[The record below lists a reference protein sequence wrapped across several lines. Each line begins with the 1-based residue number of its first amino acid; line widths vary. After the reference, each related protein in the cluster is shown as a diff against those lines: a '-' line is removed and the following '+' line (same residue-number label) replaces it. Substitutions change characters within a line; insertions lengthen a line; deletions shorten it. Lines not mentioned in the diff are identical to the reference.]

1 MGFFDF
7 LKNSPEKKLERLF
20 DEVVGEV
27 DKICSDESI
36 LSGVMTFHA
45 LSQVY
50 ASLKHDHEMMQ
61 RCGLDESEYLRVLEK
76 VMNKKGRQYISNWD
90 QMMRGGAQ

>member
-7 LKNSPEKKLERLF
+7 LKDSPEKKLERLF

-50 ASLKHDHEMMQ
+50 ASLKQDHEMMQ

-76 VMNKKGRQYISNWD
+76 VMNKKGPQYISNWD
-90 QMMRGGAQ
+90 QMMKGGAQ